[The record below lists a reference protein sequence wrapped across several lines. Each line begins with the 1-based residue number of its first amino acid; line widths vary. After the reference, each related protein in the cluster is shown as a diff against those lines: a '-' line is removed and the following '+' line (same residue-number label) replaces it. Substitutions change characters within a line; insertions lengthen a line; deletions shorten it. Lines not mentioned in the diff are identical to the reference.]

1 MADMMRRASDRL
13 PAESLRTESQQGRT
27 VSHPLRID
35 AKGSFLSAVNEAR
48 TSLGKSIE
56 AMAIDAGCPVSAM
69 SDALAGKDSRN
80 FAGHWLIAQGA
91 EFVAKYNAIVD
102 RQLGLTPAS
111 VDAIDAEQI
120 ASVVE
125 MLVRRGF
132 RARTEA
138 AS

>member
-1 MADMMRRASDRL
+1 MAPMLRRSTDRS
-13 PAESLRTESQQGRT
+13 PAESFHTDSHRDRT

-35 AKGSFLSAVNEAR
+35 AKGAFLAAVNETR
-48 TSLGKSIE
+48 TALSKSIE

-80 FAGHWLIAQGA
+80 FAGHWLIAQGP
-91 EFVAKYNAIVD
+91 EFIATYNAIVD

-111 VDAIDAEQI
+111 VDALEAEQI
-120 ASVVE
+120 GQLVE
-125 MLVRRGF
+125 RLVHRGF